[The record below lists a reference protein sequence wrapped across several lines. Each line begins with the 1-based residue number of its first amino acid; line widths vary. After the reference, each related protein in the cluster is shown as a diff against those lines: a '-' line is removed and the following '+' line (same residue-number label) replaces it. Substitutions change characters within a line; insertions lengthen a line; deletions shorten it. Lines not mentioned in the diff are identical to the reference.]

1 MKFLASYR
9 APLFIAGLFALGF
22 LLVFIGLFVE
32 DPKPE
37 LPDFMRRRQ
46 PVLDERP
53 EPPDLRE

>member
-1 MKFLASYR
+1 MSFIHTYR
-9 APLFIAGLFALGF
+9 APILIGVLYAFGF

-32 DPKPE
+32 DPKPK
-37 LPDFMRRRQ
+37 LPDFMRRRP